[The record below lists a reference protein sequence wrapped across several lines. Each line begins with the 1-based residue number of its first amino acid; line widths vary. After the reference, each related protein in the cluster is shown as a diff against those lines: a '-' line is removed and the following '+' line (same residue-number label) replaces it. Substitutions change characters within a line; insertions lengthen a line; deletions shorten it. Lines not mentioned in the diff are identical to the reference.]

1 MAMLVGRNQPNSY
14 RIESITISNSEGNSY
29 EVSNMMQSFQITESI
44 YQMFLTGNIVLLDNI
59 NLFNRIGFSG
69 QEYIRIHIGGI
80 QGEEEIVPEDQQ
92 INQVFRIFNVTNHY
106 RDIENP
112 KNQVYSLEFCSPL
125 LYLARTQR
133 ISQCYRGKTGTIL
146 NKICEEKLNFKK
158 NKNRL
163 NVHVKGGSE
172 LGNHFGV
179 FANPGDES
187 GMIVPNWSVY
197 KTLEWLRDH
206 TSDDSESARPWGDSY
221 YFYQTA
227 LNGFRFHNVESMLSI
242 EYLNGKVKFSPRMG
256 DGDDSFNYDFVEG
269 RGNDILS
276 FNKNNTHNVIHNHQ
290 MGLYSGSIQVFD
302 PKNKTLVT
310 IDSQFTQQF
319 PLTEGS
325 EGEYKKKNAFSVAPN
340 FRLGVENIKIPP
352 DGGVGTVLD
361 PASDAFKGDSIIEN
375 HGASINFDYN
385 NPFTMGQGINI
396 SGHSHMYGTERV
408 KFDRDRVERLF
419 ASNRMNIQ
427 ISGRTNLS
435 AGMVINIDL
444 KQPTPSTMVKDEVTH
459 NGRMLVEGITW
470 LGTPDALETQL
481 SVTTDGYQVNLDNYE
496 DHEGFAEE

>member
-1 MAMLVGRNQPNSY
+1 MAIQVGRNQPNSY
-14 RIESITISNSEGNSY
+14 RIESITISNNEGNSY

-44 YQMFLTGNIVLLDNI
+44 YQMFLTGNIVLLDNV

-80 QGEEEIVPEDQQ
+80 QGNEEIVPEDQQ
-92 INQVFRIFNVTNHY
+92 INQVFRIFNVKTHL

-112 KNQVYSLEFCSPL
+112 KSQVYSLEFCSPL

-146 NKICEEKLNFKK
+146 NKICEDKLNFKP

-187 GMIVPNWSVY
+187 SMIVPNWSVY

-206 TSDDSESARPWGDSY
+206 TSDDTNQPWGDSY

-227 LNGFRFHNVESMLSI
+227 LNGFRFHNVESMMKI

-256 DGDDSFNYDFVEG
+256 DGDDDFNYDFVEG

-276 FNKNNTHNVIHNHQ
+276 YNKHDTHNVIQNHQ

-302 PKNKTLVT
+302 PKTKQIVT

-319 PLTEGS
+319 PIKEGKNQ
-325 EGEYKKKNAFSVAPN
+325 GEYKKKALSVSPN

-352 DGGVGTVLD
+352 DGGVSSVLE
-361 PASDAFKGDSIIEN
+361 PASEGFKGDSIIEN
-375 HGASINFDYN
+375 HGASVYFDYN
-385 NPFTMGQGINI
+385 NPYTMGQGVHKA
-396 SGHSHMYGTERV
+396 GHSHMYGTENT
-408 KFDRDRVERLF
+408 KFNRDRVERLF

-444 KQPTPSTMVKDEVTH
+444 KQPTPATMIKDEVTH

-470 LGTPDALETQL
+470 IGTPDALETQL